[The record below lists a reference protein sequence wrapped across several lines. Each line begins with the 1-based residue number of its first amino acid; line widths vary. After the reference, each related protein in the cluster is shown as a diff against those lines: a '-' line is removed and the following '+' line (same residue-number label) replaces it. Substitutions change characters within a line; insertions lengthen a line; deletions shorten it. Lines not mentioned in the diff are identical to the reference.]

1 VRILQ
6 GLVGAFG
13 IFAAMLVLVGA
24 EPPGAVP
31 LLLLW
36 FLLVLAGVAL
46 HELGH
51 LTGAAFAGAHILGA
65 SIGPLYFERRRRGV
79 RIQWRRSPRGLAGMA
94 FAVPDTSKPIR
105 RQMLAYVAAG
115 PLANVLA
122 AAICVTL
129 VWGIPYQAQ
138 TWGQAAY
145 LAFGLLNAA
154 MAVANLLPVRNAHAS
169 DGWQLARWW
178 RSGEDVQKAERVLYA
193 MNQSLRGVIA
203 SEFPSEQLA
212 WFESNTE
219 IGMRFWGRYIALRA
233 AQQRGDDRAFA
244 GMLERCEQE
253 LADADRAT
261 HDALRELWAYFQI
274 EQAFEHACGADI
286 GAPQIDPLL
295 LGKMQP
301 YFRHRL
307 AAAQARARG
316 DEATCRRE
324 IAKALRDVDGVY
336 DAATRRAE
344 PVLLER
350 VRMSPP
356 ASAVPA

>member
-1 VRILQ
+1 MRFLQ
-6 GLVGAFG
+6 GLIGAFG
-13 IFAAMLVLVGA
+13 IFAAMLVLIGA
-24 EPPGAVP
+24 EPPGAVT
-31 LLLLW
+31 LLLMW
-36 FLLVLAGVAL
+36 FLLVLAGVAV

-79 RIQWRRSPRGLAGMA
+79 RIHWRRSPRGLAGMA
-94 FAVPDTSKPIR
+94 FAVPDASRPIR
-105 RQMLAYVAAG
+105 RQMLVYVAAG

-122 AAICVTL
+122 AAICLTL
-129 VWGIPYQAQ
+129 VWDIPYRAQ
-138 TWGQAAY
+138 TWSQAAC

-154 MAVANLLPVRNAHAS
+154 MAVANLLPVRPTHAS

-178 RSGEDVQKAERVLYA
+178 RSGEDVQKAERILHA
-193 MNQSLRGVIA
+193 MHQSLRGVIA
-203 SEFPSEQLA
+203 SEFPSEQRA
-212 WFESNTE
+212 WFESNAE

-244 GMLERCEQE
+244 DVLERCEQE
-253 LADADRAT
+253 LAGADRAT

-274 EQAFEHACGADI
+274 EQAFEHACGADV
-286 GAPQIDPLL
+286 GEPQIDPVLL
-295 LGKMQP
+295 RKAQP

-316 DEATCRRE
+316 DEAACRRE

-350 VRMSPP
+350 VRALP
-356 ASAVPA
+356 A